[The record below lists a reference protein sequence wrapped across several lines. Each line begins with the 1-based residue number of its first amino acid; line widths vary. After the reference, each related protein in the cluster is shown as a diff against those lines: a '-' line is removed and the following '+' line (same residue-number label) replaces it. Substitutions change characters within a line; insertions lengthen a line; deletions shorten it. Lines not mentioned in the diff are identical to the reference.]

1 MKMPEKHAKGM
12 EFTIDAEE
20 SFYYVV
26 DDPLFHSEDRNL
38 IFQTLLSSLRPIM
51 FGDFLKRFIHRK
63 AGMKEDFDAVPL
75 TEYQQIIVANFAD
88 TQTPF
93 SLSEGRVSPRM
104 AAKNWLTQQTVSRR
118 AVLLM
123 GFGLRMTEDEVN
135 GFLTKALHEHRLS
148 PKDPEEVVCR
158 YCYRN
163 RLDYARCEALL
174 EEYRRLDPAGR
185 GGSLDET
192 RVLEGRVHGV
202 RSDSELLRYLEGLA
216 AASRSARGT
225 AALAHFNRLYA
236 RAQALTAR
244 FGNRMAEEDTD
255 VETARLRDKL
265 DRNDRL
271 WDEQKLEKINGLRE
285 RRRDLEARDITP
297 ADMEK
302 VLCASIPLRKDGNYL
317 PVKESLLYRQ
327 FEGKRFQRKHMH
339 DLLRRK
345 APVTRFDLITMNFY
359 CFAVEPD
366 PEESVIRRYA
376 RFVKETNTIL
386 EDSSMGSL
394 YLANPYECFVL
405 MCMLSDDPLGTYA
418 DVWELSY
425 EEAGRDEM
433 T

>member
-1 MKMPEKHAKGM
+1 MTGRYSKGM
-12 EFTIDAEE
+12 EFTIAAEE
-20 SFYYVV
+20 RFYDVV

-38 IFQTLLSSLRPIM
+38 IFRALLSSLHPIM
-51 FGDFLKRFIHRK
+51 FGDFLKRYIHRK
-63 AGMKEDFDAVPL
+63 AGMTEDFDAVPL
-75 TEYQQIIVANFAD
+75 SEYQQIIVSNFAD

-93 SLSEGRVSPRM
+93 SLGEGRVSPRM
-104 AAKNWLTQQTVSRR
+104 TAKNWLTQQTVSRR

-123 GFGLRMTEDEVN
+123 GFGLRMTEEEVN
-135 GFLTKALHEHRLS
+135 EFLTKALHEHRLS
-148 PKDPEEVVCR
+148 PKDPEEVICR

-163 RLDYARCEALL
+163 RLDYARYEVLL
-174 EEYRRLDPAGR
+174 EQSRRLDPAGLA
-185 GGSLDET
+185 GTLDGT

-202 RSDSELLRYLEGLA
+202 RTDSELLRYLEGLA
-216 AASRSARGT
+216 LNARSARGS
-225 AALAHFNRLYA
+225 AAREHFNRLYA
-236 RAQALTAR
+236 RAQELTAR
-244 FGNRMAEEDTD
+244 FNNEMDEEDTD
-255 VETARLRDKL
+255 VEEARLRDKL
-265 DRNDRL
+265 DRDDRL
-271 WDEQKLEKINGLRE
+271 WEAQKRERVAGLRE
-285 RRRDLEARDITP
+285 SLRDMEARDITP

-339 DLLRRK
+339 DLLQRK
-345 APVTRFDLITMNFY
+345 VPVTRFDLITMNFY

-366 PEESVIRRYA
+366 AEESVIRRYA

-386 EDSSMGSL
+386 EESSMGSL

-425 EEAGRDEM
+425 EEAGRDK
-433 T
+433 

>member
-1 MKMPEKHAKGM
+1 MTGRHSKGM

-20 SFYYVV
+20 SFYDVV

-38 IFQTLLSSLRPIM
+38 IFQALLSSLRPIM
-51 FGDFLKRFIHRK
+51 FGDFLKRYIHRK
-63 AGMKEDFDAVPL
+63 AGMTEDFDAVPL
-75 TEYQQIIVANFAD
+75 SEYRQIIVSNFAD

-93 SLSEGRVSPRM
+93 SMGEGRVSPGM

-118 AVLLM
+118 AVLLL

-135 GFLTKALHEHRLS
+135 EFLTKALHEHRLS
-148 PKDPEEVVCR
+148 PKEPEEVICR

-163 RLDYARCEALL
+163 RLDYARYEALL
-174 EEYRRLDPAGR
+174 EQSRLLDPAGSD
-185 GGSLDET
+185 GTLDGT

-202 RSDSELLRYLEGLA
+202 RTESELFRYLEGLA
-216 AASRSARGT
+216 LNTRAARGS
-225 AALAHFNRLYA
+225 AARAHFNRLYA
-236 RAQALTAR
+236 RAQELTAR
-244 FGNRMAEEDTD
+244 FNNEMAEEDTD
-255 VETARLRDKL
+255 VEEARLRDRL
-265 DRNDRL
+265 DRDDRL
-271 WDEQKLEKINGLRE
+271 WEAQKREKVAGLRE
-285 RRRDLEARDITP
+285 RRRGMEAVDITP

-317 PVKESLLYRQ
+317 PVKESLLYRP

-339 DLLRRK
+339 DLLREK
-345 APVTRFDLITMNFY
+345 VPVTRFDLITMNFY

-366 PEESVIRRYA
+366 AEESVIRRYA

-386 EDSSMGSL
+386 EESSMGSL